1 MGDGEW
7 RKDFRSPIFN
17 FHFPFSAFQHSGGCI
32 LSKTI
37 LVTGAAGFIGSHVTQ
52 SLLARGDTVIGLDNL
67 NDYYDPARKRANLEE
82 VQRFMFHVLRFTF
95 IEGDIRDRELIR
107 HLFEEYRFDAVVH
120 LAAMAG
126 VRVSIE
132 DPALYYDVNLNGT
145 LVLLDAAVGRLLSAI
160 SYSPSANFV
169 FASTSSVYGATRQIP
184 FVETDPCDRPLA
196 PYPASKRAAELLGYT
211 YHHLYGLNFT
221 ALRLFT
227 VYGPRGRPDM
237 MAYKVADNIFF
248 GREVPLYNNG
258 QMHRDWTYI
267 DDIVSG
273 IVAAVDRP
281 LGYEVI
287 NLGRGEPVLLAD
299 FVRLI
304 EELTGRKAN
313 LTPAPMP
320 EADIPY
326 TYADISKARRLLG
339 YNPTISVQEGVA
351 RFLEWYEQAVGR
363 ADEKGES

>member
-1 MGDGEW
+1 M
-7 RKDFRSPIFN
+7 
-17 FHFPFSAFQHSGGCI
+17 

-37 LVTGAAGFIGSHVTQ
+37 LVTGAAGFIGSHVAQ
-52 SLLARGDTVIGLDNL
+52 ALLARGDTVIGLDNL

-82 VQRFMFHVLRFTF
+82 VLRATGHTSPFVF
-95 IEGDIRDRELIR
+95 VEGDIRDRWLISR
-107 HLFEEYRFDAVVH
+107 LFTEYCFDVIVH

-145 LVLLDAAVGRLLSAI
+145 LVLLDAAVGRLTCNVQHGNLPA
-160 SYSPSANFV
+160 FV

-184 FVETDPCDRPLA
+184 FIETDPCNQPLA

-221 ALRLFT
+221 ALRFFT

-237 MAYKVADNIFF
+237 MAYKVADSIYF

-267 DDIVSG
+267 DDIVRG
-273 IVAAVDRP
+273 VLAAVDRP
-281 LGYEVI
+281 LGYEII

-299 FVRLI
+299 FVYLI
-304 EELTGRKAN
+304 EELTGREAH
-313 LTPAPMP
+313 LVPAPMP
-320 EADIPY
+320 DSDIPY
-326 TYADISKARRLLG
+326 TYADISKARQLLD
-339 YNPTISVQEGVA
+339 YNPTVSVREGVT
-351 RFLEWYEQAVGR
+351 RFLEWYERTVLGR
-363 ADEKGES
+363 GEHI